1 MTQDLLEYRK
11 YVHFLSENNEN
22 RIFLNSDDEK
32 AIVVFSELF
41 DKAQKSLRIFAGCL
55 SNKVSNSSEY
65 ISGISNFISRGGEV
79 KILLNKYSKEKAVDS
94 DLLKRLAFYQTEGKP
109 VTVQICN
116 DKPYLSNDPEKKEV
130 HFTVADSQ
138 AYRIETDIEFR
149 KSICNMNDEIMGS
162 KLVTFFDTLS
172 KNANNLDLKS
182 IYKMR

>member
-11 YVHFLSENNEN
+11 YVHFLSKNNEN

-32 AIVVFSELF
+32 AIIVFSELF
-41 DKAQKSLRIFAGCL
+41 AKAQKNLRIFAGCL

-65 ISGISNFISRGGEV
+65 ISGISDFISRGGEV
-79 KILLNKYSKEKAVDS
+79 KILLNKYSEEKAADS

-109 VTVQICN
+109 VIIQTCN

-130 HFTVADSQ
+130 HFAVADSQ

-149 KSICNMNDEIMGS
+149 KSICNMNDEKMGG
-162 KLVTFFDTLS
+162 KLVTFFDNLF
-172 KNANNLDLKS
+172 KNAHKLDLKS
-182 IYKMR
+182 VYKMK